1 MGVLRWLREI
11 ERRGHTLSV
20 GGRGQARQRLLR
32 RAGLVAGV
40 LVLVALLFLV
50 SGHWVLGV
58 IFGVA
63 AVVALW
69 AFRQLRT
76 VH

>member
-1 MGVLRWLREI
+1 
-11 ERRGHTLSV
+11 
-20 GGRGQARQRLLR
+20 
-32 RAGLVAGV
+32 LVAGV